1 MMIRGSRRSSVER
14 GARVAET
21 GVLVPRSRAGS
32 QGQGQHQQLGQHG
45 SGGQHVLGVTE
56 EEMAAMSM

>member
-32 QGQGQHQQLGQHG
+32 QGQHQHQHGQHG
-45 SGGQHVLGVTE
+45 SSSQHGLGVTE